1 MLLTMPH
8 LLISSTF
15 LLLTSISIR
24 VWKQRRL
31 WRGLP
36 LPPGPKRLPI
46 LGNVFDLNVYEPWL
60 TYTNWAKKYGDIVY
74 STILGHEFVIINTE
88 KLAHTLL
95 EQRSGVYSDRP
106 YVFTN
111 MFFGLDFNTGL
122 LPYGDRWRQHRK
134 MLHVGFN
141 KEACR
146 KYQSMQLQKV
156 RQLLENFTVSPTQ
169 FPMHLKTLAVATIMT
184 VTYGYD
190 VAPAEDPFV
199 TKIVRI
205 IDLFIQDIGT
215 ERAALVELIP
225 FLQYIP
231 MWLPGG
237 MYKRRAVESRGL
249 ARDILN
255 DPVEYVKAEM
265 AGGTTQQS
273 LVKDL
278 LNKYTTK
285 DGVVTAEDEETI
297 KAVAATVSFS
307 GAETTDSV
315 LSVFLLA
322 MVLHPGVQIKAQEE
336 IDRVIGDSRLPD
348 FSDREGLPY
357 VEAVYLETLRWR
369 PTVPC
374 SLPHLT
380 STSDVYDGYYIPK
393 GAILLVNVWGMTHDE
408 SRFPDSMSFKPER
421 HMLPTGELIQGTA
434 PLSFGFGRRKCP
446 EQYIADQSIW
456 ASIVPI
462 LATFRIGKGKDS
474 TGCDIDV
481 NPEFTVGFAVRPK
494 PFVCAIEPRS
504 ANAERLIYASNR
516 ACECWVV

>member
-1 MLLTMPH
+1 M
-8 LLISSTF
+8 
-15 LLLTSISIR
+15 SISIR

-31 WRGLP
+31 RRGLP

-46 LGNVFDLNVYEPWL
+46 LGNVSDLNVFEPWL
-60 TYTNWAKKYGDIVY
+60 TYTDWAKKYGDIVY
-74 STILGHEFVIINTE
+74 STILGHEFVIINSE
-88 KLAHTLL
+88 KLARTLL

-111 MFFGLDFNTGL
+111 VLHVNIFHYFNTGL
-122 LPYGDRWRQHRK
+122 LPYGDLWRQHRK
-134 MLHVGFN
+134 MFHAGFN

-156 RQLLENFTVSPTQ
+156 RQLLENLTISPTQ
-169 FPMHLKTLAVATIMT
+169 FPVHLKTLAAAIIMT

-190 VAPAEDPFV
+190 LALVEDPLV
-199 TKIVRI
+199 TKLDRI
-205 IDLFIQDIGT
+205 IDLFIREVGT
-215 ERAALVELIP
+215 ERAALIEFIP

-231 MWLPGG
+231 VWLPGG
-237 MYKRRAVESRGL
+237 MYKRRAVECRGL

-278 LNKYTTK
+278 LSKCSTEN
-285 DGVVTAEDEETI
+285 GVATAEDEEAI
-297 KAVAATVSFS
+297 KAIAASSFF
-307 GAETTDSV
+307 GASSV
-315 LSVFLLA
+315 TASILNVFLLA
-322 MVLHPGVQIKAQEE
+322 MILHPEVQIKAQEE

-348 FSDREGLPY
+348 FSDQEGLPY

-374 SLPHLT
+374 SIPHLT

-393 GAILLVNVWGMTHDE
+393 VGLTGPRGMTHDE

-421 HMLPTGELIQGTA
+421 HFLPTGELIQGSL
-434 PLSFGFGRRKCP
+434 PQSFGFGRRKCSG
-446 EQYIADQSIW
+446 QYIADQSIW
-456 ASIVPI
+456 ASIVSI

-474 TGCDIDV
+474 TGCEIDV
-481 NPEFTVGFAVRPK
+481 NPKFTVGFAIRPK
-494 PFVCAIEPRS
+494 PFACTIEPRS
-504 ANAERLIYASNR
+504 ANAERLICASNR
-516 ACECWVV
+516 RE